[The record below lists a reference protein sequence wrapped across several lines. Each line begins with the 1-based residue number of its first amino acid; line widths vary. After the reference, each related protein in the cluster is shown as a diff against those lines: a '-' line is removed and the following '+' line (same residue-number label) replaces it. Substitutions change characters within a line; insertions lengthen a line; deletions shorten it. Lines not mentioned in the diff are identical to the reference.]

1 MSRFSVLAALGLAL
15 AISGCSDSGSEAAR
29 LERRIEE
36 LSRELR
42 QARAETQRGNERVIA
57 ALCDELAILEQGRLV
72 DTGPTRTILQS
83 PRHPYTQKLL
93 GSVPRMPA

>member
-1 MSRFSVLAALGLAL
+1 MAFQTLATQMTLVFVSHDLGA
-15 AISGCSDSGSEAAR
+15 
-29 LERRIEE
+29 
-36 LSRELR
+36 
-42 QARAETQRGNERVIA
+42 VA

-72 DTGPTRTILQS
+72 ETGPTRTILQS